1 MVTTPAPR
9 LKCLSH
15 LNPGSNVL
23 LATGGKEL
31 VVKSFRSRNLSG
43 CNLLKHAGQN
53 THPTLMLQTKDH
65 EVNPMAPALG
75 CEVEQPRPTA
85 TALSSTLMSRDGQR
99 PKKHSN
105 SLPCNCH
112 SPLQHRV
119 NSSASGYPNTDSFNS
134 EEYSSGINL
143 SLLPSSCASSNF
155 SVDNGHTSTA
165 PHNLMHLWFALL
177 LRMIFHV
184 DIHLMSD
191 SWLTLLKLAL
201 RLLPRHSIFASNDAD
216 MGGDIEIDEVAPSE
230 DERIAE
236 AVLRGGDLNEALQS
250 QVTRTALSAG
260 AAGLHPFDLKTQS
273 R

>member
-1 MVTTPAPR
+1 MPESSESWIQ
-9 LKCLSH
+9 CSSC
-15 LNPGSNVL
+15 N
-23 LATGGKEL
+23 GGKEL

-65 EVNPMAPALG
+65 E
-75 CEVEQPRPTA
+75 
-85 TALSSTLMSRDGQR
+85 
-99 PKKHSN
+99 
-105 SLPCNCH
+105 
-112 SPLQHRV
+112 HRV

-201 RLLPRHSIFASNDAD
+201 RLLPRHSIFTSNDAD

-260 AAGLHPFDLKTQS
+260 AAGLHPFDTQDS
-273 R
+273 IQMKLFNPRLCPALMWRGYILPMLET